1 MMRLAIR
8 SMFDGPDGLPA
19 SAVAQRTLAAVRAGE
34 FWIITHGTERGVV
47 EARLGEVLAAF
58 PT

>member
-1 MMRLAIR
+1 
-8 SMFDGPDGLPA
+8 MFDGPDGLPA